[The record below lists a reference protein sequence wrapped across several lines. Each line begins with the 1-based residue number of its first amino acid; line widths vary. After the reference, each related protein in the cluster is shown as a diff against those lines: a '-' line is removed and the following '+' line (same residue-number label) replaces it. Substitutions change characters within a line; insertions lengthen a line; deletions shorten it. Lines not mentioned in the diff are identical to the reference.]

1 MASLRVPRAAFLC
14 WLHDPAPTATKPWAR
29 KGPEPPTST
38 LLSVVPQ
45 TVPRPALEVLPTP
58 RPGTERLWGL
68 AGGAGLRRRSSWFTN
83 HIS

>member
-1 MASLRVPRAAFLC
+1 MASLGVPRAAFLC

-45 TVPRPALEVLPTP
+45 TVPRPALEVLPAPKTWD
-58 RPGTERLWGL
+58 REAVG
-68 AGGAGLRRRSSWFTN
+68 AGGGRGAAPPQLLV
-83 HIS
+83 H